1 MTPTTLYVTTRR
13 VILCVQKVQ
22 PSKVLLLEGK
32 NVQTWMC
39 VILCH
44 VIFFMWMVK
53 LTLSLSIV
61 HIEFYCVL
69 YEQTIGTITMLICD
83 QCSQG

>member
-1 MTPTTLYVTTRR
+1 MTPTTLDVTTRC
-13 VILCVQKVQ
+13 VILCVLKVL

-39 VILCH
+39 VILRR

-69 YEQTIGTITMLICD
+69 CEQTRGTTTMLICD